1 VIQAKRSTPSAARA
15 AARQEAIKAGKS
27 KKAEAESKKKA
38 EKAKNAA
45 AAGRGGVKVS
55 KQGAKG
61 AAPKVQARTR

>member
-1 VIQAKRSTPSAARA
+1 MTIEKRKIQRDADL
-15 AARQEAIKAGKS
+15 KAGKE
-27 KKAEAESKKKA
+27 KKAAEESKKKA

-45 AAGRGGVKVS
+45 TQSRGQGTKVS